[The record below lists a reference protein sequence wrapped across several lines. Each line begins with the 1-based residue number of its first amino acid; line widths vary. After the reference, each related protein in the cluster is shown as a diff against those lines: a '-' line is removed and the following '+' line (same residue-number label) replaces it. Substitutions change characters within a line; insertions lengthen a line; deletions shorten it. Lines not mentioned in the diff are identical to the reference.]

1 MNLLLTCE
9 HARNLIPK
17 EFSKLFKGKQKL
29 LSSHRGWDAG
39 ALEIARGLKR
49 KLKAPLLEGNYS
61 RLVIDLNR
69 SENHRKAFSEFTAHL
84 PEDTKEKI
92 ISKIHRPFRQKAE
105 AIVSKQNTL
114 HISIH
119 SFVPILDDK
128 KRNCEIGILYD
139 PKRLLEVE
147 IAKQLKFYL
156 KASALHPRIRLNYP
170 YRGSSDGHTTKLRK
184 MYSPKKYIGIELEF
198 NQGWLKELKKNK
210 HLINL
215 IAISI
220 QRAGNTLKFNF

>member
-9 HARNLIPK
+9 HARNSIPK
-17 EFSKLFKGKQKL
+17 EFSKLFKGKQTL
-29 LSSHRGWDAG
+29 LSSHRGWDTG

-69 SENHRKAFSEFTAHL
+69 SENHRNAFSEFTAHL
-84 PEDTKEKI
+84 PEDIKKKI
-92 ISKIHRPFRQKAE
+92 ISKIHYPFRQKAE
-105 AIVSKQNTL
+105 AIVSNQSKTL
-114 HISIH
+114 HFSIH

-139 PKRLLEVE
+139 PKRPLEVE

-156 KASALHPRIRLNYP
+156 EASDLHPRVRLNYP
-170 YRGSSDGHTTKLRK
+170 YRGNSDGHTTKLRK
-184 MYSPKKYIGIELEF
+184 MHSPKKYIGVELEF
-198 NQGWLKELKKNK
+198 NQAWLKKGPRAS
-210 HLINL
+210 L
-215 IAISI
+215 IASI
-220 QRAGNTLKFNF
+220 IAQGIESLK